1 MKTEYITIII
11 AAIGLIVN
19 LAALVALWSNL
30 AAIWYNFKKFR
41 KGGQRVTFPSNEYQ
55 IFSGELDKQKL
66 LYQSTPNKEAY
77 VRKREMGKIEHY
89 EDIPRFFKW
98 NMSHWSDDIRVPQY
112 PLNLLS

>member
-66 LYQSTPNKEAY
+66 IYQSTPNKEAY

-98 NMSHWSDDIRVPQY
+98 NMSHWSDDIRTPQY
-112 PLNLLS
+112 PLSLLS